1 MSVFDDLGV
10 TGKLALPSLLKFW
23 TCKEAS
29 LGSRDTV
36 PANRGC
42 QSASPDEGSF
52 SNRDSGLTREALKD
66 PRVARC
72 S

>member
-36 PANRGC
+36 LRTEAAGVLLLMRGHFPIEIPA
-42 QSASPDEGSF
+42 
-52 SNRDSGLTREALKD
+52 
-66 PRVARC
+66 
-72 S
+72 

>member
-1 MSVFDDLGV
+1 MSDFDNLGV
-10 TGKLALPSLLKFW
+10 ARKLALPSLLKFR
-23 TCKEAS
+23 TCAKAS

-36 PANRGC
+36 LRTQAVRVFFH
-42 QSASPDEGSF
+42 AKGSF
-52 SNRDSGLTREALKD
+52 SDRDSGLTREAFDD